1 MSLSFVL
8 HAKNSSGH
16 QMLFVDPQL
25 DGEVS
30 LTLCGTHEG
39 KDIQIDFDSISES
52 DAKDL
57 AKFITR
63 HCKPEILK
71 RSSSHD

>member
-1 MSLSFVL
+1 MSLSFAL

-16 QMLFVDPQL
+16 QILFVTPEP

-39 KDIQIDFDSISES
+39 KDIQIDFASISEA
-52 DAKDL
+52 DAKEL

-71 RSSSHD
+71 RIISHD